1 MTATRDDLVER
12 IEVALI
18 DWKPVARPSEL
29 AELAELLLD
38 AKEAK
43 TDEDLRALD
52 THFRGLEAFI
62 ASRKTSSP
70 GFNSPK
76 KA

>member
-1 MTATRDDLVER
+1 MSATRDDLVER
-12 IEVALI
+12 IEVALV
-18 DWKPVARPSEL
+18 DWKSVARPSEL

-38 AKEAK
+38 AKEAS

-52 THFRGLEAFI
+52 TQFRGLEAFI

-70 GFNSPK
+70 GFKSPK
-76 KA
+76 EA

>member
-12 IEVALI
+12 IEGALI
-18 DWKPVARPSEL
+18 DWKAVARPSEL

-43 TDEDLRALD
+43 TDEELRALD
-52 THFRGLEAFI
+52 AQFRGLEAFI
-62 ASRKTSSP
+62 ASRKTSSA
-70 GFNSPK
+70 GFVSPK
-76 KA
+76 KV